1 MSDIA
6 ADARNLQTWLLL
18 PGAEARYP
26 GANVMAAFLEILLT
40 SCTPDAVEE
49 LEREID
55 SIRTLICGNS

>member
-1 MSDIA
+1 MNDIA

-55 SIRTLICGNS
+55 SIRKLICGNS